1 MQNFT
6 GHNQRL
12 PAKFFQP
19 LPDGV
24 LYLLEKIA
32 QQTTTAAVFTII
44 AEHLDFRRLEIWLH
58 LQNPIVHSACAGI
71 LRQQHMKKQYIAIY
85 K

>member
-6 GHNQRL
+6 GHNL

-24 LYLLEKIA
+24 LQKIA
-32 QQTTTAAVFTII
+32 EQTTTTAVFTII
-44 AEHLDFRRLEIWLH
+44 ADHLNYRKLEIWLH
-58 LQNPIVHSACAGI
+58 LQNPMVHSSCAGI